1 MLREPAWWHRLPQV
15 FWWYLLQLQTV
26 SDDKAGTGKMATAQL
41 QSPVKSHS
49 HCYLFVNDLHEE
61 EPLPGYQVSTNKAGI
76 RASLC

>member
-1 MLREPAWWHRLPQV
+1 MVAQAAPGVLVV
-15 FWWYLLQLQTV
+15 FAAAAV